1 MATYTEVSTV
11 ITMENEPE
19 QKVPNRKGRV
29 KKIILD
35 NLLIIL
41 MIIAVAIGIGLGI
54 GLREIW
60 SPNEKRKL
68 HYLRFPGDLLMN
80 MLKMLILPLII
91 SSLVSSLAFLDA
103 KASGRMGL
111 RAVVYYMLT
120 TLFAVI
126 LGIIMVLAISPGTKG
141 STIDKS
147 GAAKKSE
154 PLDALFDLI
163 RNCFPD
169 NLIEACFKRQQ
180 TDIEKLEVNETYINK
195 TSVNH
200 TEYTVT
206 KTVDNP
212 KVNKADGM
220 NILGLVVF
228 SIFFG
233 CTLSK
238 MGKTGKPLADFFEC
252 MHLATMKLVT
262 LVIWFSPIGI
272 IFLIAVKLIEMEN
285 LSTVFTQLGYYMATV
300 LSGLALHAIIT
311 LPLIY
316 FIGVRKNPFIY
327 MFNMLKALLTA
338 WGTASSSATLPV
350 TMECLEVNNKIDE
363 RVIKFVTPIGAT
375 INMDG
380 TALYEAVAAI
390 FIAQHLGI
398 TLSIGEVIVVSL
410 TATAAAI
417 GAAGIPQAGL
427 VTMAIVLTAVGLP
440 IDEITLILPIDWFLD
455 RFRTAINVL
464 GDAYGAGLVA
474 HMSKADLEEMDR
486 REAKEN
492 GNGLHIMNGD
502 IDSPQVLTKL

>member
-1 MATYTEVSTV
+1 MMAGDTENRIMSRK
-11 ITMENEPE
+11 ERFR
-19 QKVPNRKGRV
+19 KVL
-29 KKIILD
+29 IE
-35 NLLIIL
+35 NLLIVM
-41 MIIAVAIGIGLGI
+41 MIVAVAIGIGLGI

-60 SPNEKRKL
+60 SPNDKRKL

-91 SSLVSSLAFLDA
+91 SSLISSLAFLDA
-103 KASGRMGL
+103 KASGRMGV
-111 RAVVYYMLT
+111 RAIVYYMLT

-141 STIDKS
+141 DGNINKS
-147 GAAKKSE
+147 GTAKTNE
-154 PLDALFDLI
+154 PLDALFDLV

-169 NLIEACFKRQQ
+169 NLIEACFKRQLTTVEQ
-180 TDIEKLEVNETYINK
+180 LEINETHHNK
-195 TSVNH
+195 TSENE
-200 TEYTVT
+200 TTPYFVT
-206 KTVDNP
+206 WNVDNP
-212 KVNKADGM
+212 KVQKADGM

-262 LVIWFSPIGI
+262 LVIWYSPVGI

-285 LSTVFTQLGYYMATV
+285 IGTVFTQLGYYMATV
-300 LSGLALHAIIT
+300 LAGLAVHAIVT

-316 FIGVRKNPFIY
+316 FIGVRKNPFSY

-338 WGTASSSATLPV
+338 WGTASSSATLPI
-350 TMECLEVNNKIDE
+350 TMECLEVNNKVDE

-398 TLSIGEVIVVSL
+398 SLSVGQVIVVSL

-440 IDEITLILPIDWFLD
+440 VDEITLILPIDWFLD

-474 HMSKADLEEMDR
+474 HLSKQDLEEMDKN
-486 REAKEN
+486 EGKEN
-492 GNGLHIMNGD
+492 GILMNGEVIVEKQD
-502 IDSPQVLTKL
+502 QAYTKL